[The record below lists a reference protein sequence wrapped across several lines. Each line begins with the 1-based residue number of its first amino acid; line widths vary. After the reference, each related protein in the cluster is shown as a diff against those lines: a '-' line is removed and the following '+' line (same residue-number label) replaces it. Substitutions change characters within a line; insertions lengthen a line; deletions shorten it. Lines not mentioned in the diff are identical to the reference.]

1 MTTLPSDGP
10 QGDHRSKRAG
20 SQARSSYFSG
30 EKSRPDGAE
39 VGGGRL
45 LQRSAPHSEGA
56 ERGVLASILHDPDL
70 TLPDCIDALSADA
83 FHRPAYRV
91 VYETLVEMY
100 DRHEI
105 EIDIITLVER
115 LRSLNRLEIAGGP
128 EEVSDLPRSV
138 PTAANLPHYIKIL
151 NDLYKVRRLIRVSTD
166 IVQRCYEPIDDV
178 RLLLDEA
185 ESDIFSLVE
194 SDESKGLS
202 PIKNAVK
209 EAILNIEKL
218 FDRRGEF
225 EGIPTGFT
233 HLDKLTGGFLPGQM
247 IVLAARPS
255 VGKTSL
261 AMNMVENMALDH
273 GIPVAVFSLEMSR
286 EQLARRLL
294 CSRAGVN
301 LKAVRDGF
309 IGKKDFLFLAEA
321 ANEFSE
327 APIFIDDTPALTIM
341 ELRARSRR
349 LAQKHKVGMVVIDYL
364 QLLRAEGRK
373 IESRQQ
379 EIATISSG
387 IKALAKELEVPILVL
402 SQLNREVERRG
413 EDATP
418 RLSDLRESGSIE
430 QDADVVALLVR
441 RVTAPEPNQED
452 ERHKAKLILAKQRSG
467 PTGTVLLTF
476 RLELTR
482 YENFIPDDRGAE
494 GMDLRSDVDNES

>member
-1 MTTLPSDGP
+1 
-10 QGDHRSKRAG
+10 
-20 SQARSSYFSG
+20 
-30 EKSRPDGAE
+30 
-39 VGGGRL
+39 
-45 LQRSAPHSEGA
+45 
-56 ERGVLASILHDPDL
+56 
-70 TLPDCIDALSADA
+70 
-83 FHRPAYRV
+83 
-91 VYETLVEMY
+91 
-100 DRHEI
+100 
-105 EIDIITLVER
+105 
-115 LRSLNRLEIAGGP
+115 
-128 EEVSDLPRSV
+128 
-138 PTAANLPHYIKIL
+138 
-151 NDLYKVRRLIRVSTD
+151 
-166 IVQRCYEPIDDV
+166 
-178 RLLLDEA
+178 
-185 ESDIFSLVE
+185 
-194 SDESKGLS
+194 
-202 PIKNAVK
+202 
-209 EAILNIEKL
+209 
-218 FDRRGEF
+218 
-225 EGIPTGFT
+225 GFT